1 MFTLETL
8 VEKFGDEISPYAV
21 RCSRCVCVWQASRG
35 AARAAPH
42 AAAPCPCHARARARA
57 CTAMCSPSQ
66 HDTTHRTAMQRNATH
81 VQVTLAQNLTNA
93 FWKYSGMAEG
103 LDEEEGGDDGD
114 MGAL

>member
-1 MFTLETL
+1 
-8 VEKFGDEISPYAV
+8 
-21 RCSRCVCVWQASRG
+21 
-35 AARAAPH
+35 
-42 AAAPCPCHARARARA
+42 
-57 CTAMCSPSQ
+57 
-66 HDTTHRTAMQRNATH
+66 MQRNATH